1 MADIIQVGNISV
13 CRKPRILFNDGEH
26 FPIEISFNREIT
38 DVDRVDLF
46 GADGLDRPGERLALN
61 DFPQRIPGLFRHL
74 LGVVQERMVEIG
86 R

>member
-38 DVDRVDLF
+38 DTDLATIAIF
-46 GADGLDRPGERLALN
+46 AQTLDEMKKETTPWN
-61 DFPQRIPGLFRHL
+61 
-74 LGVVQERMVEIG
+74 
-86 R
+86 